1 MNILC
6 FGDSNTF
13 GISPVDGKRLAECE
27 RWPGMLAELLGSDH
41 LVIEA
46 GQPNR
51 TLVNNP
57 PFDGDKSG
65 IKYLKPYLEVH
76 TVDVVI
82 IQLGTN
88 DLKAR
93 FALSAIYIGK
103 ALEELVLAIK
113 AFYHDKAQP
122 KIIILSPPKVHEVGS
137 YKSIYAG
144 AGKKA
149 EQLSIEFKAAADR
162 HMCVFLDCYPLIQSC
177 KKEGIHLAVS
187 AHRELAN
194 RLTPIIKKAAVY

>member
-13 GISPVDGKRLAECE
+13 CISPVDGKRLAECE

-93 FALSAIYIGK
+93 FDLTPEQISQGLTQLLID
-103 ALEELVLAIK
+103 IK
-113 AFYHDKAQP
+113 DFYQSVNPAP
-122 KIIILSPPKVHEVGS
+122 KIIILSPARVYEVGN
-137 YKSIYAG
+137 YKNIYSG
-144 AGKKA
+144 AAKKLKYLGA
-149 EQLSIEFKAAADR
+149 LFSDVVSKFDCKL
-162 HMCVFLDCYPLIQSC
+162 VDCYPRISPC
-177 KKEGIHLAVS
+177 VKEGIHFDAI
-187 AHRELAN
+187 AHK
-194 RLTPIIKKAAVY
+194 RLTNQIFNIIKQLK